1 MKGSNTLLLLCCI
14 KIMAVALPGAA
25 QTTDSGTT
33 IYSEFISGDNTTT
46 ATTEQSSEQSSVSST
61 NTDLSTLITT
71 ELSEGSTS
79 STTDSRTTVS
89 QTAAASAGPQSTTN
103 NPVIWMCDRKSGFI
117 ILTVIGSLII
127 LCTILLV
134 STVTLAC
141 KVCHLRRQVNNNAD
155 LISNHEYWMGTAQ
168 RNGGKSETD
177 VRESTILLSH
187 FTQPEEEINTS
198 AAKEDGEKE
207 KEAGKPG
214 EEASKS
220 VKEEGNTAEQNSVS
234 ETKKDAGDS
243 PATKPASSEGSEE
256 PKAAV

>member
-1 MKGSNTLLLLCCI
+1 MKGSITLLLLCCI
-14 KIMAVALPGAA
+14 KIMAAPLYGADGMSS
-25 QTTDSGTT
+25 TTDSGSSTD
-33 IYSEFISGDNTTT
+33 GDPTAI
-46 ATTEQSSEQSSVSST
+46 ATTELSSVSTT
-61 NTDLSTLITT
+61 NTVLSTRIPTQ
-71 ELSEGSTS
+71 LSEGSTS
-79 STTDSRTTVS
+79 STTDSHTTVS
-89 QTAAASAGPQSTTN
+89 HTAAASVHTPPQSTTSS
-103 NPVIWMCDRKSGFI
+103 PVVWLFDRKSGFI
-117 ILTVIGSLII
+117 ILTVTGSLII
-127 LCTILLV
+127 LCTLLLV

-141 KVCHLRRQVNNNAD
+141 KVCHLRRQVNNSAD

-177 VRESTILLSH
+177 VRESTILLSQ
-187 FTQPEEEINTS
+187 FTQAEEDITTS

-220 VKEEGNTAEQNSVS
+220 GKEEGNTAEQNSVS

-243 PATKPASSEGSEE
+243 PATKPTSSEGSEE